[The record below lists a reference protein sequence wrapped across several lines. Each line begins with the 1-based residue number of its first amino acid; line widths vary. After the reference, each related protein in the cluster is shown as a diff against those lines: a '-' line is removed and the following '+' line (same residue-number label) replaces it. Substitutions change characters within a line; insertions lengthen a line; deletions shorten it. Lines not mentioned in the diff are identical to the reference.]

1 LHAIWILVR
10 ELSRAFR
17 LIRESLIN
25 HPH

>member
-1 LHAIWILVR
+1 VR

-17 LIRESLIN
+17 LIWESLIN

>member
-1 LHAIWILVR
+1 VR